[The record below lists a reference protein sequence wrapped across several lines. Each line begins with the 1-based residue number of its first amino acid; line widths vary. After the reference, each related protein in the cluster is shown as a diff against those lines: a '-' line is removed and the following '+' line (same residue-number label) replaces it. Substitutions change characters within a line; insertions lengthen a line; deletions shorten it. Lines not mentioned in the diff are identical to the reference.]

1 MSDAPPD
8 LFAPVEAARA
18 RERQPAV
25 SGDRDFGWVLGAM
38 PVLVMMVALSLA
50 VFLPREVEMPARLA
64 LFAFGA
70 AAILWT
76 FTKLNAAYVALGAAL
91 FLSLTGA
98 IEQEKLFEA
107 LQADVIWLMIGAF
120 MLGAAVQASGLAT
133 RMIRAVAGREAS
145 VGSLVWRLTATLI
158 PLAFLIPSTSGRA
171 AVVLPMFHR
180 IADAA
185 RDGRVTRALALL
197 IPAIILV
204 STISSLVGAGSHLI
218 ANEILNEIAGQQIG
232 FGQWMR
238 WGLPF
243 GIAASLTTG
252 WVISRLFL
260 DAEARRRVITL
271 DSSAHTRL
279 SRDEWRTLAGIIGM
293 VGLWASEGLHPFKI
307 ATVSI
312 AGGFLLTAPGI
323 GVISWKAGLKA
334 VSWNLIFFVGAA
346 LVLGEALIET
356 GAAKWLIERMLQTT
370 GLASGGSPLAIIA
383 DLALFSL
390 TSHIY
395 LTSHAARAAALI
407 PPLLYLASALDLQL
421 VAVMFI
427 ATVGMDYCLTFP
439 VSSKALLVFQEIDRE
454 TWEPADLLRLSA
466 IMLPIHGLL
475 IVGFYFLYWR
485 HVGLSL

>member
-1 MSDAPPD
+1 MADDPPD
-8 LFAPVEAARA
+8 LFAPAEATRA
-18 RERQPAV
+18 RQRRAPPPAY
-25 SGDRDFGWVLGAM
+25 RDFGWVISAM
-38 PVLVMMVALSLA
+38 PVLVLMVALSLA
-50 VFLPREVEMPARLA
+50 TFLPREVEMRARLA
-64 LFAFGA
+64 LFALGA

-98 IEQEKLFEA
+98 IEQDDLFEA
-107 LQADVIWLMIGAF
+107 LGADVIWLMIGAF
-120 MLGAAVQASGLAT
+120 MLGAAVQTSGLAA

-185 RDGRVTRALALL
+185 GDARVTRALALL

-218 ANEILNEIAGQQIG
+218 ANELLNEIADRKIG
-232 FGQWMR
+232 FDQWML

-243 GIAASLTTG
+243 GIAASLATG
-252 WVISRLFL
+252 WVISRMFL
-260 DAEARRRVITL
+260 DADTRRRVVTL
-271 DSSAHTRL
+271 DSISHGPL
-279 SRDEWRTLAGIIGM
+279 SRDEWRTLAIIVGM
-293 VGLWASEGLHPFKI
+293 VGLWATEGLHPLEI
-307 ATVSI
+307 ATVAI
-312 AGGFLLTAPGI
+312 AGGFLLAAPGI

-356 GAAKWLIERMLQTT
+356 GAAKWLIQRMLEAS
-370 GLASGGSPLAIIA
+370 GLASGGSPLVVIA
-383 DLALFSL
+383 GFALFTL

-395 LTSHAARAAALI
+395 LTSHAARTAALI
-407 PPLLYLASALDLQL
+407 PPLLYLAGALDLEP

-427 ATVGMDYCLTFP
+427 ATVGLDYCLTFP

-454 TWEPADLLRLSA
+454 TWAPADLLRLSA
-466 IMLPIHGLL
+466 IMLPIHALL
-475 IVGFYFLYWR
+475 MIGFYFLYWR
-485 HVGLSL
+485 HAGLSL